1 MPKRITVSPRLIA
14 YRRFMSEQS
23 RILRAAN
30 PGTKQTEIFRMA
42 AQLWRIH
49 RDSERI

>member
-1 MPKRITVSPRLIA
+1 MKKRITVSPRLIA

-42 AQLWRIH
+42 AQLYRIK
-49 RDSERI
+49 RDAGQL